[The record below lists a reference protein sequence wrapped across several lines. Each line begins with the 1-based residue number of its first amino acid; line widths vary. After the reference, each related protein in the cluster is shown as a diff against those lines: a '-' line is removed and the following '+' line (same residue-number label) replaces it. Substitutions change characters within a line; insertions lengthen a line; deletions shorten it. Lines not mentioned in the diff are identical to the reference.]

1 MLDFY
6 INEKSNKLDN
16 NIEDEMNKYIFDS
29 KIENKINNIIIGKR
43 CKAFNA
49 INKEKIMD
57 IIAELKDSNFTIKNI
72 YNLYNIKYGPNTFSQ
87 ETLRRYIKKVLK
99 MKYTTV
105 KQRNKNYFTHSNNN
119 IQKIFI
125 KKMIEYIVNDK
136 IIIYIDETT
145 FNNGLFKTKK
155 WVDFNEI
162 KLIPSQPNLKRI
174 NLIIAAN
181 KEKVI
186 SYSIYSNN
194 TTKIEMINFF
204 NKVMDE
210 IRSDSMLKKQF
221 ENNNII
227 FYLDNASYHHSKIL
241 IDFFVKNRM
250 RIIYGP
256 PYSPEFNLVELIFSY
271 LKGKY
276 YNSICKT
283 R

>member
-43 CKAFNA
+43 SKAFNA

-256 PYSPEFNLVELIFSY
+256 PYFPKFNLVELIFSY

-276 YNSICKT
+276 YNSIYKT